1 MLAVSWVAFSVVRE
15 VSKIPRKVV
24 VVVDSSEEVT
34 AVSSVESLVE
44 EKTTRDFSEEFSAEE
59 RTTRDCSADYWVE
72 AKEAVVFLEVAA
84 VVRRVVADCLACK
97 TIVCV

>member
-1 MLAVSWVAFSVVRE
+1 MAFSVVWE
-15 VSKIPRKVV
+15 ASKTPSKVV
-24 VVVDSSEEVT
+24 VVADSSEEAT

-59 RTTRDCSADYWVE
+59 RTTQDCSADCWAE
-72 AKEAVVFLEVAA
+72 AKEVVVFLEVAA

-97 TIVCV
+97 TIVYV